1 MTSQL
6 RIYLQLLG
14 SLMVGVGEK
23 RAVLKN
29 AVAGRIPLRSLFI
42 EGRKRV
48 IKIRDQLGVNP
59 TVKTFLQETAS
70 ILLHLD
76 QLLPEAVSVRD
87 DHIFVNGKLELEH
100 PAALDRK
107 E

>member
-14 SLMVGVGEK
+14 SLVVGIGEK

-29 AVAGRIPLRSLFI
+29 AVAGRIPLRTLFI
-42 EGRKRV
+42 EGRKSV
-48 IKIRDQLGVNP
+48 IKIGDQLEVIHA
-59 TVKTFLQETAS
+59 VKTFLQETAS

-76 QLLPEAVSVRD
+76 QLLPEAVSICD
-87 DHIFVNGKLELEH
+87 DHIFVDGKLELEH